1 MSEEKDLA
9 KIPRHGVPKGSR
21 TKNQELLYDVNVA
34 TSTHAE
40 QARTLAEKMS
50 TATLSTISEKSDGY
64 PYGSFVTYAMHLSLI
79 HI

>member
-1 MSEEKDLA
+1 MCDDMSERKDGD

-50 TATLSTISEKSDGY
+50 TATLCTISNR
-64 PYGSFVTYAMHLSLI
+64 
-79 HI
+79 